1 MLNFSTSRCGC
12 CRLAG
17 DFFMVR
23 NSIAAVTVAC
33 VVAALMITISCV
45 VAADEPTNLRVGD
58 FGTQVEILQR
68 TLNVRLQPS
77 PELGVDGDFG
87 RATEAAVKRFQESIG
102 QSPTGVADA
111 SLWNA
116 LEPVVE
122 ESVVPAPEVVNAEV
136 LPRLL
141 MDAADGP
148 PFVSCNSWIIV
159 DAADGRTI
167 AGHETMTPR
176 PVASTTKIMTAWLLV
191 RLADEHPEVLDEI
204 ITMSTRA
211 DEMRG
216 STAGLRA
223 GESISVHEGLFGL
236 LLPSGNDMSIALAEH
251 FGVRLAAASAPATT
265 EADPL
270 CMFIAAMNAEAARL
284 GMMETHFTNPH
295 GLHEESHVSTANDL
309 ALLARAT
316 LASQSFRRY
325 CSARQRGAVVHG
337 PDGGARNVLWK
348 NTNKLLATEGY
359 DGIKTGTT
367 EQAGACQVS
376 TGERNGKRLIIV
388 VLGSAASE
396 SCYTDARNLYR
407 WGWQQ
412 LAAAVD

>member
-1 MLNFSTSRCGC
+1 
-12 CRLAG
+12 
-17 DFFMVR
+17 MVR
-23 NSIAAVTVAC
+23 NSFAAAKNAC
-33 VVAALMITISCV
+33 VVAALMITISSV
-45 VAADEPTNLRVGD
+45 VAADEATNLRVGD
-58 FGTQVEILQR
+58 FGTQVENLQR
-68 TLNVRLQPS
+68 TLNGRLQPS

-102 QSPTGVADA
+102 QPPTGVADE
-111 SLWNA
+111 SLWQA
-116 LEPVVE
+116 LGPVVE
-122 ESVVPAPEVVNAEV
+122 ESVVPAPEIVNAEV
-136 LPRLL
+136 LPRQPL
-141 MDAADGP
+141 DAVDGP
-148 PFVSCNSWIIV
+148 PFVSCNSWIII

-176 PVASTTKIMTAWLLV
+176 PVASTTKIMTAWLVV
-191 RLADEHPEVLDEI
+191 RLADEHPEALDEI

-223 GESISVHEGLFGL
+223 GESISVREGLYGL

-270 CMFIAAMNAEAARL
+270 RMFIAAMNAEAARL
-284 GMMETHFTNPH
+284 GMADTHFSNPH
-295 GLHEESHVSTANDL
+295 GLNEESHVSTASDL
-309 ALLARAT
+309 ARLARAT
-316 LASQSFRRY
+316 LASELFCRY

-337 PDGGARNVLWK
+337 PDGKARNVFWK
-348 NTNKLLATEGY
+348 NTNRLLATEGY

-367 EQAGACQVS
+367 EQAGACLVS
-376 TGERNGKRLIIV
+376 TGERDGDRLIVV
-388 VLGSAASE
+388 VLGSAASA

-407 WGWQQ
+407 WGWKQ
-412 LAAAVD
+412 LAGAAID

>member
-1 MLNFSTSRCGC
+1 MIAGGVELPRTELRASVQVELAKAGLTASVVLITGESGTGKSALTLSTAQALDLTS
-12 CRLAG
+12 
-17 DFFMVR
+17 DEFQH
-23 NSIAAVTVAC
+23 VA
-33 VVAALMITISCV
+33 L
-45 VAADEPTNLRVGD
+45 NLRRVPE
-58 FGTQVEILQR
+58 TVS
-68 TLNVRLQPS
+68 RLS
-77 PELGVDGDFG
+77 SDLGMPL
-87 RATEAAVKRFQESIG
+87 RA
-102 QSPTGVADA
+102 
-111 SLWNA
+111 
-116 LEPVVE
+116 
-122 ESVVPAPEVVNAEV
+122 V
-136 LPRLL
+136 LSEMTAKSRVL
-141 MDAADGP
+141 
-148 PFVSCNSWIIV
+148 IV

-367 EQAGACQVS
+367 EQAGACLVS
-376 TGERNGKRLIIV
+376 TGERNSKRLIIV